1 MHKKNDL
8 DLYYRKKRSIDFSDS
23 KDSSTCLSHLHG
35 FDVKI
40 GSKRIRW
47 FPPRIPEHPNVL
59 ISKDTA
65 RNKACQTIDVRH
77 RHIPEAY
84 MQPCE
89 YILTTGK
96 KYKRMITWI
105 DLTNVHTNDKNT
117 QTTNKTTV
125 TEHHKINAEPDKN
138 IHMFSSSQLL
148 DYDEDTKPN
157 ETEQTRTKTVV
168 DSEGF
173 SHILEKEN
181 MRMVQLLG
189 HLCRGGGGG
198 GVGDD
203 DDDDDDGG
211 EILGGTGYGRWGR
224 VCLFSKSTP
233 SYDTDI
239 TQNCSPF

>member
-23 KDSSTCLSHLHG
+23 KDTSTWKSHLHG

-47 FPPRIPEHPNVL
+47 FPPRIPEYPSVL

-84 MQPCE
+84 MEPCE

-105 DLTNVHTNDKNT
+105 DLTNVHTNDKYT
-117 QTTNKTTV
+117 QTTNKV
-125 TEHHKINAEPDKN
+125 TMTENHKINAEPDRN
-138 IHMFSSSQLL
+138 TYMFSASQLL
-148 DYDEDTKPN
+148 DYDEGHKPST
-157 ETEQTRTKTVV
+157 TEQT
-168 DSEGF
+168 
-173 SHILEKEN
+173 H
-181 MRMVQLLG
+181 
-189 HLCRGGGGG
+189 
-198 GVGDD
+198 
-203 DDDDDDGG
+203 
-211 EILGGTGYGRWGR
+211 
-224 VCLFSKSTP
+224 P
-233 SYDTDI
+233 
-239 TQNCSPF
+239 